1 MIVPNDPQAPLQAPE
16 LVTLAISVSDDWSL
30 LTEML
35 SMVAAPPGT
44 ALNWFGDIVTT
55 AGLLA
60 KFTIV
65 VPAVD
70 PARLDETVIVCEVAE
85 LTFAGGV
92 Y

>member
-1 MIVPNDPQAPLQAPE
+1 M
-16 LVTLAISVSDDWSL
+16 TLAVSTSDVWSL
-30 LTEML
+30 VTEML
-35 SMVAAPPGT
+35 SVIAAPPGT

-65 VPAVD
+65 VPGVD
-70 PARLDETVIVCEVAE
+70 PVRLDETVIVCEVAE